1 MSEEGIDD
9 PRSVLSLAA
18 NELGAGQFEEALAR
32 VKALQPS
39 LAGTPDLLAPS
50 RALEARALASLG
62 REEEA
67 LVVLEQ
73 AQKDA
78 EAANLPA
85 HVEGLGR
92 LRAGLA
98 QAFEMERLA
107 SMSPEDLERQTED
120 PAQRAVLYSNKIVA
134 ALAVGDVEGAREL
147 LPRAR
152 AAAEQAEDPA
162 ALLPVLLATTQLCVA
177 TNDVPTAKRALEAAR
192 KVAEASEPDA
202 IPLIDEM
209 AGYLLR
215 DPEA

>member
-1 MSEEGIDD
+1 MAEEGIDD
-9 PRSVLSLAA
+9 PRSILSLAA
-18 NELGAGQFEEALAR
+18 NELGAGNFDDALRR
-32 VKALQPS
+32 VKELQPS
-39 LAGTPDLLAPS
+39 LATQPDLLAPS

-62 REEEA
+62 REVEALSVLEEA
-67 LVVLEQ
+67 
-73 AQKDA
+73 QKEA
-78 EAANLPA
+78 EAANLPE

-107 SMSPEDLERQTED
+107 SLSADDVEQQTPD
-120 PAQRAVLYSNKIVA
+120 PAQRAVLFSNKIVA
-134 ALAVGDVEGAREL
+134 ALSVGDLEGARDL

-152 AAAEQAEDPA
+152 QAAQDADDPA

-177 TNDVPTAKRALEAAR
+177 TNDVKTARRALEAAR
-192 KVAEASEPDA
+192 QVAEAHEPDA

>member
-18 NELGAGQFEEALAR
+18 NELGAGQFEAALAR

-39 LAGTPDLLAPS
+39 LSATPDLLAPS

-62 REEEA
+62 RGEEA
-67 LVVLEQ
+67 LAVLDQ
-73 AQKDA
+73 GQKDA

-98 QAFEMERLA
+98 QAFEMEQLA
-107 SMSPEDLERQTED
+107 AMSAEDLERQTDD

-134 ALAVGDVEGAREL
+134 SLAVGDIEGARKL

-152 AAAEQAEDPA
+152 VAAEQAEDPA

-177 TNDVPTAKRALEAAR
+177 TDDVKTAKRALEAAR
-192 KVAEASEPDA
+192 KVAEAHEPDV
-202 IPLIDEM
+202 IPMIDEM
-209 AGYLLR
+209 AGYLLQ

>member
-1 MSEEGIDD
+1 MTVLGTDD
-9 PRSVLSLAA
+9 PRSALALAA
-18 NELGAGQFEEALAR
+18 NELGAGQFEDALSR

-39 LAGTPDLLAPS
+39 LSATPDLLAPS

-62 REEEA
+62 RGEEA
-67 LVVLEQ
+67 LLVLDR

-78 EAANLPA
+78 EAANLPE

-107 SMSPEDLERQTED
+107 SMSADDLERQTED
-120 PAQRAVLYSNKIVA
+120 PVQRAVLFSNKIVA
-134 ALAVGDVEGAREL
+134 ALSVGDVEGARAL

-152 AAAEQAEDPA
+152 MAAELAEDPA

-177 TNDVPTAKRALEAAR
+177 TNDVKTARRALDAAR

-215 DPEA
+215 DPDA